1 MTQNKQIK
9 YPRLVA
15 KSELATNK
23 SLSNAEIIDTR
34 NEDKRQEVTRKNF
47 NYNVSYAY
55 AMDGLSAYC
64 TDNAANGKIHLLDN
78 NFYSIR
84 VTPDE
89 WEQYCLGK
97 YVTEKKINSRF
108 WDNFKDIVK
117 EPKTLVMITDEGT
130 FLGEPIRILVKRNDC
145 VINSHGGNMS
155 NLQTWNKEQNR
166 YVPLEN
172 ATAIEYIQ
180 IDFFRPMFKAA
191 VEDNANWLPL
201 PRNLQAIIDYTELHN
216 PELLQFTYTSRY
228 DKSKIMK
235 ISPQTARKYFLYVNA
250 NTNFLHERMYIDA
263 VDFWKCVNPARI
275 RAVEHQNDEGKK
287 YTTFHL
293 KAWYEDKQ
301 AMECLIKLH
310 RNLVDTNQL
319 EGIQFTTCG
328 VWYNQSTGKYDVA
341 VYRQKPLNNAPSFI
355 EYDEQKQIAAPT
367 TEENGLQADYNLYLW
382 EHPESNI
389 SFEEYIESQGATAA
403 WNEGAKQVINN
414 NNDDYNPFE
423 YKDDYNPFAG
433 YDDQDD
439 TPPSE
444 IPF

>member
-64 TDNAANGKIHLLDN
+64 TDNATNGNIHLLEN

-84 VTPDE
+84 VTPNE

-97 YVTEKKINSRF
+97 YVNEKTINNRF

-130 FLGEPIRILVKRNDC
+130 FLGEPIRILVKRNNS
-145 VINSHGGNMS
+145 VINSHGGNIT
-155 NLQTWNKEQNR
+155 NLQTWNKEQKR
-166 YVPLEN
+166 YIPLEN

-191 VEDNANWLPL
+191 VEDNENWLPL
-201 PRNLQAIIDYTELHN
+201 PRNLQAIIDDTELHN
-216 PELLQFTYTSRY
+216 PELLQFTYTSKF
-228 DKSKIMK
+228 DKNKIMK
-235 ISPQTARKYFLYVNA
+235 ISPQTARKYFLYVNT
-250 NTNFLHERMYIDA
+250 NTNFLGEKMHINA

-275 RAVEHQNDEGKK
+275 RAVEHQNEEGKK

-301 AMECLIKLH
+301 AMECLIRLH
-310 RNLVDTNQL
+310 RKLVDTNKL

-328 VWYNQSTGKYDVA
+328 VWYDAPTGNYDVK
-341 VYRQKPLNNAPSFI
+341 VYRKKPLVNAPSFI
-355 EYDEQKQIAAPT
+355 EYDEQKQIAEPASTKTPD
-367 TEENGLQADYNLYLW
+367 LQSEYNNYIW
-382 EHPESNI
+382 EHPEENMT
-389 SFEEYIESQGATAA
+389 FEEYKEM
-403 WNEGAKQVINN
+403 KNN
-414 NNDDYNPFE
+414 IIHTGIFDENGN
-423 YKDDYNPFAG
+423 
-433 YDDQDD
+433 
-439 TPPSE
+439 E